1 MDHRVPTDVMS
12 AKLRESRVDHLDQA
26 SIVDLWF
33 RLDAI
38 SRTGEEV
45 AREWD
50 YSPTWGTFRPI
61 PQAGSIRTGA
71 PFRLSSGNKSCAEI
85 TRASVWPA

>member
-38 SRTGEEV
+38 SRTWEEV
-45 AREWD
+45 AREWER
-50 YSPTWGTFRPI
+50 PTHLGHI
-61 PQAGSIRTGA
+61 
-71 PFRLSSGNKSCAEI
+71 SSYPPKLA
-85 TRASVWPA
+85 R

>member
-45 AREWD
+45 AREWGLL
-50 YSPTWGTFRPI
+50 THLGHI
-61 PQAGSIRTGA
+61 
-71 PFRLSSGNKSCAEI
+71 SSYPPSWLDKDW
-85 TRASVWPA
+85 RAVPPE